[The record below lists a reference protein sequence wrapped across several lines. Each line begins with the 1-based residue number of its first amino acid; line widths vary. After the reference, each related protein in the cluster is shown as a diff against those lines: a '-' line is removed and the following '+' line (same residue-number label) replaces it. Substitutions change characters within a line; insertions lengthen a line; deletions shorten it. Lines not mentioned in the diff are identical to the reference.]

1 MIKGLLYIAI
11 FFPILY
17 GCNKICTPRDY
28 EFNGGIAN
36 VYPDKDSIQIGDT
49 LWFSCYIPV
58 NLKYFVANA
67 SDSEN
72 YNISSATNFNTD
84 FHLTSPTG
92 VNMQV
97 GAMDSF
103 SFVSKIGKVQMNPLA
118 PDASQTISFATNDS
132 AYLASFGIIAR
143 KKGIYFLGII
153 DIYQGMKKCDKFSVV
168 ITMNDAD
175 NHLYYLKDIYYGGG
189 PISPLDST
197 RVYCFKVD

>member
-92 VNMQV
+92 VNMKV

-143 KKGIYFLGII
+143 TESWPPAILKTSAGVGNFLPVMCAGSEFSRKNMTRSARPGIQRAGRSALR
-153 DIYQGMKKCDKFSVV
+153 S
-168 ITMNDAD
+168 
-175 NHLYYLKDIYYGGG
+175 
-189 PISPLDST
+189 
-197 RVYCFKVD
+197 